1 MATLEQKVK
10 ISLGSTGLFFLLN
23 SPNSYKFVSN
33 ILNTNLVEDNCPNHL
48 GIFINTL
55 IFFVFTYISMGDPFE
70 NSLFK
75 LKNTTYGSLIYFLIS
90 SPTIY
95 YLSNKMLNFKDCR
108 NTVSLLVHSA
118 IYFIILVGVMYFP
131 E

>member
-10 ISLGSTGLFFLLN
+10 ISLGSAGLFFLLN

-33 ILNTNLVEDNCPNHL
+33 ILNTNLIENNCPNHL

-55 IFFVFTYISMGDPFE
+55 LFFVITYMSMGDPFK
-70 NSLFK
+70 NQLFK

-95 YLSNKMLNFKDCR
+95 YLSNKMLNLKDCR